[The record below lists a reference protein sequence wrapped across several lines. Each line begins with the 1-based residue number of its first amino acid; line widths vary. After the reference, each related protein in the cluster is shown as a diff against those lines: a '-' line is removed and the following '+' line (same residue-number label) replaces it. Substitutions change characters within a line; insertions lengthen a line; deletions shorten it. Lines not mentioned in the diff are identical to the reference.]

1 MKLFAVRQLSYVIIT
16 GLIQAGIAYSP
27 AALSQQKPAN
37 PARQIP
43 APETHAPLPAEESLP
58 FAELQR
64 FARVYAAIKNS
75 YVEPIEDQ
83 KLIESAIKGMVQDL
97 DPHSAYLDELE
108 YEEMRVSTDGE
119 FGGLG
124 IEIGPEKGFVKII
137 SPIEDTPAA
146 KAGIM
151 PGDIITGIN
160 GESMEGKPLN
170 DVVKNLRGDVGT
182 SIKLSVSRP
191 STGKQLDFDLVRAVI
206 KVQSVRSKML
216 PDAIAYVR
224 VSQFQERT
232 GPDLATH
239 LKQLDA
245 KGKPKGLVLDL
256 RNDPGGLLT
265 GAIGVSAAFLKPG
278 INVVSTKSRDDQ
290 DSHVFKADA
299 RDYVHNSSDYLK
311 DLPAWTRTVP
321 MVVLINVG
329 SASAAEIVAGALQDH
344 KRATVMGN
352 RSFGKGSVQVVMP
365 LDDNT
370 ALKLTTARYFTPSG
384 RSIQA
389 TGIVPD
395 IVVTDTEKGDL
406 FSFPREAD
414 LAEHLRNEQA
424 GENGEVKGTTAIKPN
439 EASESEQVFEF
450 GSAGD
455 FQLAQAV
462 NKLLGKPVKGGA
474 PVAPKQLSEKE
485 KQAEKKSIDAASGS
499 AKPGQDQDDKP
510 AKDEPVKQEPVK
522 REPADADQ
530 PDKAEP
536 SAPSPA
542 ERKAPA
548 DAVKPAAP
556 AQPSGK

>member
-1 MKLFAVRQLSYVIIT
+1 MKLFAVRQLSYVIIV
-16 GLIQAGIAYSP
+16 GLLQAGIAYSP
-27 AALSQQKPAN
+27 LALAQQKPAN
-37 PARQIP
+37 PLRQTP

-75 YVEPIEDQ
+75 YVEPVDDQ

-97 DPHSAYLDELE
+97 DPHSAYLDALE

-146 KAGIM
+146 KAGIQ

-182 SIKLSVSRP
+182 PIKLSVSRP

-216 PDAIAYVR
+216 PDSIAYVR
-224 VSQFQERT
+224 ISQFQERT

-278 INVVSTKSRDDQ
+278 INVVSTKSRGDQ
-290 DSHVFKADA
+290 DSHVFKADPQ
-299 RDYVHNSSDYLK
+299 DYVHNASDYLK
-311 DLPAWTRTVP
+311 ELPSWTRTVP

-414 LAEHLRNEQA
+414 LAEHLSNDQA
-424 GENGEVKGTTAIKPN
+424 GEGGEVKGTTSIKAD
-439 EASESEQVFEF
+439 ETAEEREVFEF
-450 GSAGD
+450 GSTGD

-462 NKLLGKPVKGGA
+462 NKLLDRPVKGGA
-474 PVAPKQLSEKE
+474 PVAEKSLTEKE
-485 KQAEKKSIDAASGS
+485 RKAEEKSVDATSG
-499 AKPGQDQDDKP
+499 AKPAAGQGDKQQAP
-510 AKDEPVKQEPVK
+510 
-522 REPADADQ
+522 EPADADQ
-530 PDKAEP
+530 RDRAAP
-536 SAPSPA
+536 SAPQPA
-542 ERKAPA
+542 DSKAPA
-548 DAVKPAAP
+548 NTVKPAAP
-556 AQPSGK
+556 AQPAGK

>member
-1 MKLFAVRQLSYVIIT
+1 MI
-16 GLIQAGIAYSP
+16 GLIQACLVYSP
-27 AALSQQKPAN
+27 LAWSQQKAAN
-37 PARQIP
+37 PSRQVP

-58 FAELQR
+58 FTELQR

-75 YVEPIEDQ
+75 YVEPVSDQ
-83 KLIESAIKGMVQDL
+83 KLIEAAIKGMVEDL
-97 DPHSAYLDELE
+97 DPHSAYLDALE

-170 DVVKNLRGDVGT
+170 DVVKNLRGEVGT

-224 VSQFQERT
+224 ISQFQERT
-232 GPDLATH
+232 GPDLVTH
-239 LKQLDA
+239 LKQLDT
-245 KGKPKGLVLDL
+245 KGKLKGLVLDL

-278 INVVSTKSRDDQ
+278 VNVVSTKSRDEH
-290 DSHVFKADA
+290 DSRVFQAQA
-299 RDYVHNSSDYLK
+299 QDYVHNGTDYLK
-311 DLPAWTRTVP
+311 GLPAWTRTVP

-395 IVVTDTEKGDL
+395 VVVTDSEKGDL

-414 LAEHLRNEQA
+414 LAEHLSNEQA
-424 GENGEVKGTTAIKPN
+424 GKDGEVKGTALLKPD
-439 EASESEQVFEF
+439 EAAQEQEIFEF
-450 GSAGD
+450 GSDGD

-462 NKLLGKPVKGGA
+462 NKLLGKPVKGSA
-474 PVAPKQLSEKE
+474 PTADKPSSEGKKPAEAKASEPTSGDAPKTPE
-485 KQAEKKSIDAASGS
+485 
-499 AKPGQDQDDKP
+499 GQSDKP
-510 AKDEPVKQEPVK
+510 VT
-522 REPADADQ
+522 REPADAGQ

-536 SAPSPA
+536 SVAPPA
-542 ERKAPA
+542 DRKAPA
-548 DAVKPAAP
+548 DAHDPAAP
-556 AQPSGK
+556 EQPAGK

>member
-1 MKLFAVRQLSYVIIT
+1 MKLFAVRQLSYVTIV
-16 GLIQAGIAYSP
+16 GLIQACLVYSP
-27 AALSQQKPAN
+27 MALSQDKATN
-37 PARQIP
+37 PSRQVP

-58 FAELQR
+58 FTELQR

-75 YVEPIEDQ
+75 YVEPVSDQ
-83 KLIESAIKGMVQDL
+83 KLIEAAIKGMVDDL
-97 DPHSAYLDELE
+97 DPHSAYLDALE

-182 SIKLSVSRP
+182 GIKLSVSRP
-191 STGKQLDFDLVRAVI
+191 STGRQLDFDLVRAVI

-224 VSQFQERT
+224 ISQFQERT

-239 LKQLDA
+239 LRQLDA
-245 KGKPKGLVLDL
+245 KGKPRGLVLDL

-278 INVVSTKSRDDQ
+278 VKVVSTKSRDDH
-290 DSHVFKADA
+290 DSRVFKAEA
-299 RDYVHNSSDYLK
+299 QDYVHSATDYLK
-311 DLPAWTRTVP
+311 DLPGWTRSVP

-395 IVVTDTEKGDL
+395 VVVTDTEKGDL

-414 LAEHLRNEQA
+414 LAEHLSNEQA
-424 GENGEVKGTTAIKPN
+424 GKDGEVKGTTALKPD
-439 EASESEQVFEF
+439 EAAQEQEVFEF

-455 FQLAQAV
+455 FQLEQAV
-462 NKLLGKPVKGGA
+462 NKLQGKLVKGGA
-474 PVAPKQLSEKE
+474 PVAEKPLSDKQ
-485 KQAEKKSIDAASGS
+485 KQAEEKSLEAASDNAPETDKGDNG
-499 AKPGQDQDDKP
+499 KP
-510 AKDEPVKQEPVK
+510 VT
-522 REPADADQ
+522 REPADSDQ
-530 PDKAEP
+530 RDKADP
-536 SAPSPA
+536 SGAPPA
-542 ERKAPA
+542 DRKAPA
-548 DAVKPAAP
+548 DAIEPAAP
-556 AQPSGK
+556 AQPAGK

>member
-1 MKLFAVRQLSYVIIT
+1 MKIFAVRQLTYAIAI
-16 GLIQAGIAYSP
+16 GLIQASFVYAPS
-27 AALSQQKPAN
+27 AFAQQKPAN
-37 PARQIP
+37 PARHLP
-43 APETHAPLPAEESLP
+43 APELHAPLPAEESLP
-58 FAELQR
+58 FTELQR
-64 FARVYAAIKNS
+64 FARVYAAIKNN
-75 YVEPIEDQ
+75 YVESVSDQ

-97 DPHSAYLDELE
+97 DPHSAYLDALE

-151 PGDIITGIN
+151 PGDIITKIN
-160 GESMEGKPLN
+160 GESMEGKPLS
-170 DVVKNLRGDVGT
+170 DVVKNLRGDVG
-182 SIKLSVSRP
+182 SAIKLTVSRP
-191 STGKQLDFDLVRAVI
+191 STGKQLDFELVRAVI

-216 PDAIAYVR
+216 PDDIAYLR

-232 GPDLATH
+232 GPDLAKH
-239 LKQLDA
+239 LKELDA

-278 INVVSTKSRDDQ
+278 ANVVSTKSRIDQ
-290 DSHVFKADA
+290 ESRVFKAVPG
-299 RDYVHNSSDYLK
+299 DYVHNAKDYLSG
-311 DLPAWTRTVP
+311 LPGWTRTVP

-329 SASAAEIVAGALQDH
+329 SASASEIVAGALQDH
-344 KRATVMGN
+344 KRATILGN

-395 IVVTDTEKGDL
+395 VVVTDTEKGDL

-414 LAEHLRNEQA
+414 LAEHLTNDQA
-424 GENGEVKGTTAIKPN
+424 GENGEVKGTTSLKAD
-439 EASESEQVFEF
+439 ESAEEKEVFEF
-450 GSAGD
+450 GSDAD

-474 PVAPKQLSEKE
+474 PVAEKTLTPQE
-485 KQAEKKSIDAASGS
+485 KAAEKKTVDAGAGQTQQPEEKGGS
-499 AKPGQDQDDKP
+499 KP
-510 AKDEPVKQEPVK
+510 AGK
-522 REPADADQ
+522 EPAGTAE

-536 SAPSPA
+536 TPA
-542 ERKAPA
+542 GAGERKAPA
-548 DAVKPAAP
+548 GATTPADKPAKP
-556 AQPSGK
+556 DEKTKGQ

>member
-1 MKLFAVRQLSYVIIT
+1 MKLFAVRQLTTLIT
-16 GLIQAGIAYSP
+16 IGLIQAAVVYSP
-27 AALSQQKPAN
+27 LALSQTKPVKSE
-37 PARQIP
+37 RQIP
-43 APETHAPLPAEESLP
+43 APELHTPLPAEESLP

-64 FARVYAAIKNS
+64 FARIYAAIKNN
-75 YVEPIEDQ
+75 YVEPVSDQ

-108 YEEMRVSTDGE
+108 YEDMRASTDGE

-151 PGDIITGIN
+151 PGDIITRIN

-170 DVVKNLRGDVGT
+170 DVVKNLRGDVG
-182 SIKLSVSRP
+182 SAIKLSVSRP

-216 PDAIAYVR
+216 QDGIAYIR

-232 GPDLATH
+232 GPDLAKQ
-239 LKQLDA
+239 LKDLDA
-245 KGKPKGLVLDL
+245 KGKVKGLVLDL

-278 INVVSTKSRDDQ
+278 VNVVSTKSRIDQ
-290 DSHVFKADA
+290 ESHVFKANPA
-299 RDYVHNSSDYLK
+299 DYVHNAKDYLK
-311 DLPAWTRTVP
+311 DLPSWTRTVP

-329 SASAAEIVAGALQDH
+329 SASASEIVAGALQDH
-344 KRATVMGN
+344 KRATIMGN

-395 IVVTDTEKGDL
+395 VVVTDTEKGDL

-414 LAEHLRNEQA
+414 LAEHLSNDQA
-424 GENGEVKGTTAIKPN
+424 GKDGEVKGTTSLK
-439 EASESEQVFEF
+439 SDESAEEQEVFEF
-450 GSAGD
+450 GSPED
-455 FQLAQAV
+455 FQLAQAI
-462 NKLLGKPVKGGA
+462 NKLEGKPVKGGA
-474 PVAPKQLSEKE
+474 PVAEKTLSKE
-485 KQAEKKSIDAASGS
+485 EQQAEKKSIDETAKKPTEASK
-499 AKPGQDQDDKP
+499 ADDGKP
-510 AKDEPVKQEPVK
+510 AGNEPDDA
-522 REPADADQ
+522 RER
-530 PDKAEP
+530 DKAEP
-536 SAPSPA
+536 APAAPA
-542 ERKAPA
+542 DRKAPA
-548 DAVKPAAP
+548 DKVSPDDKAGTG
-556 AQPSGK
+556 SGK